1 MSEETK
7 EEENMSEGESS
18 ETSEDGYIEQS
29 FEVMFIS
36 DKDISQVIRKH
47 HLKFATLSRSS
58 HRIGSLKRGENKSYF
73 TSSTG
78 RGA

>member
-7 EEENMSEGESS
+7 EEEENMSEGESS

-29 FEVMFIS
+29 FEETFIS

-47 HLKFATLSRSS
+47 HLKFAMLSRSS
-58 HRIGSLKRGENKSYF
+58 HRIGSLKRGE
-73 TSSTG
+73 
-78 RGA
+78 

>member
-7 EEENMSEGESS
+7 EEENMSEETKEEEENMSEGESS

-47 HLKFATLSRSS
+47 HLKFAKLSRSS
-58 HRIGSLKRGENKSYF
+58 HRIGSLKRGE
-73 TSSTG
+73 
-78 RGA
+78 

>member
-7 EEENMSEGESS
+7 EEEENMSERELR

-47 HLKFATLSRSS
+47 HLKFA
-58 HRIGSLKRGENKSYF
+58 
-73 TSSTG
+73 
-78 RGA
+78 

>member
-7 EEENMSEGESS
+7 EEENMSEETKEEEENMSEGESS

-47 HLKFATLSRSS
+47 HLKFAMLSRSS
-58 HRIGSLKRGENKSYF
+58 HRIGSLKRGE
-73 TSSTG
+73 
-78 RGA
+78 